1 MTSSPDEPRVAGSA
15 AARTEGLASIL
26 SPDSP
31 AIAQHPARVVRAAGM
46 PAHTPHVPAVI
57 VGGGACGMTAG
68 IRLRD
73 AGIDCVVLERDAVPG
88 GSTALSSGFIPAAET
103 RLQKSRGIPDSLALF
118 RREIE
123 VKSHGQAA
131 PHLVLAYTEA
141 VRQAIDALEAHGITF
156 EVADTWLYPGHSVH
170 RIHCVPERTGA
181 ALLAAL
187 GRVAAARGVDV
198 LTEALVREIWV
209 AKRPEPGADRS
220 APASVRASVAAASAA
235 AFSDADRIVGVGY
248 QRPDGT
254 VERLACDALILA
266 CNGYGGNP
274 ALVRELL
281 PAMADAAFGGHVG
294 NDGSAIAWG
303 RRLGARL
310 ADLGGYQGHGSWI
323 IPQGALMTWAAM
335 MEGGVQINAQGQRFH
350 NENHGY
356 SEAAVEVLA
365 QPGGIAWNVF
375 DTSVLD
381 LLQTFPDFVEAQAHG
396 ALHSFAGEAGLAA
409 HIGCDETALHATLA
423 AIEPG
428 VADRFGRVFKRRLAT
443 PLHAVKVTG
452 SLFHTQGGLDID
464 AQCRV
469 LREDGTP
476 LPNLLAAGGAAR
488 GVSGNAV
495 WGYLTGN
502 GLLSAVGGGW
512 LAGGTVAAMLAQES
526 SS

>member
-15 AARTEGLASIL
+15 AARTEGLASVL

-31 AIAQHPARVVRAAGM
+31 AIAQHPARVVRAAAM

-73 AGIDCVVLERDAVPG
+73 AGVDCVVLERDAVPS

-131 PHLVLAYTEA
+131 PHLVVAYTEG

-209 AKRPEPGADRS
+209 DDSSAD
-220 APASVRASVAAASAA
+220 
-235 AFSDADRIVGVGY
+235 DRIVGVGY

-274 ALVRELL
+274 GLVRELL
-281 PAMADAAFGGHVG
+281 PAMAEASFGGHVG

-375 DTSVLD
+375 DTPVLD
-381 LLQTFPDFVEAQAHG
+381 LLQTFPDFVEAQANG
-396 ALHSFAGEAGLAA
+396 ALRSFADEAGLAA
-409 HIGCDETALHATLA
+409 HIGCDETALRATLA

-428 VADRFGRVFKRRLAT
+428 VADRFGRTFKRRLAA

-464 AQCRV
+464 EQCRV

-488 GVSGNAV
+488 GVSGNEV

-512 LAGGTVAAMLAQES
+512 LAGGTAAAMLAQES

>member
-1 MTSSPDEPRVAGSA
+1 MTLA
-15 AARTEGLASIL
+15 AAAPSPSSTLL

-31 AIAQHPARVVRAAGM
+31 AIAQHPARVIRAAAM

-73 AGIDCVVLERDAVPG
+73 AGIDCVVLERDAVPN

-103 RLQKSRGIPDSLALF
+103 RLQKARGIPDSLALF

-123 VKSHGQAA
+123 AKSHGQAA
-131 PHLVLAYTEA
+131 PHLVVAYTEG
-141 VRQAIDALEAHGITF
+141 VRQAIDALEEHGIAF

-187 GRVAAARGVDV
+187 GRVAAERGVDV

-209 AKRPEPGADRS
+209 DESSAD
-220 APASVRASVAAASAA
+220 
-235 AFSDADRIVGVGY
+235 DRIIGVGY

-281 PAMADAAFGGHVG
+281 PAMAEATFGGHVG

-303 RRLGARL
+303 SRLGARL

-365 QPGGIAWNVF
+365 QPGGVAWNVF
-375 DTSVLD
+375 DTPVLD

-396 ALHSFAGEAGLAA
+396 ALHSFADESGLAA
-409 HIGCDETALHATLA
+409 HIGCDEAALRATLA

-428 VADRFGRVFKRRLAT
+428 VADRFGRSFKRRLAA

-452 SLFHTQGGLDID
+452 SLFHTQGGLDVD

-488 GVSGNAV
+488 GVSGNEV

-512 LAGGTVAAMLAQES
+512 LAGGTVAAMLAQETP
-526 SS
+526 

>member
-1 MTSSPDEPRVAGSA
+1 MTPTPAQTLAAGSA
-15 AARTEGLASIL
+15 ASAL

-31 AIAQHPARVVRAAGM
+31 AIAQHPARVLRAAAM
-46 PAHTPHVPAVI
+46 PPDTPHVPAVI

-73 AGIDCVVLERDAVPG
+73 AGIDCVVLERDAVPS

-123 VKSHGQAA
+123 AKSHGQAA
-131 PHLVLAYTEA
+131 PHLVAAYTEG

-209 AKRPEPGADRS
+209 DESSAD
-220 APASVRASVAAASAA
+220 
-235 AFSDADRIVGVGY
+235 DRIIGVGY

-274 ALVRELL
+274 VLVRELL
-281 PAMADAAFGGHVG
+281 PAMAEASFGGHVG
-294 NDGSAIAWG
+294 NDGSAVAWG

-365 QPGGIAWNVF
+365 QPGGIAWNAF
-375 DTSVLD
+375 DTPVLD
-381 LLQTFPDFVEAQAHG
+381 LLQTFPDFVEAQANG
-396 ALHSFAGEAGLAA
+396 ALRSFADEAGLAA
-409 HIGCDETALHATLA
+409 HIGCDETALRATLA

-428 VADRFGRVFKRRLAT
+428 VADRFGRTFKRKLAT

-488 GVSGNAV
+488 GVSGNEV

-512 LAGGTVAAMLAQES
+512 LAGGTVAALLAQES
-526 SS
+526 LP

>member
-15 AARTEGLASIL
+15 AARTEGLASVL

-31 AIAQHPARVVRAAGM
+31 AIAQHPARVVRAAAM

-57 VGGGACGMTAG
+57 VGGGACGMMAG

-73 AGIDCVVLERDAVPG
+73 AGVDCVVLERDAVPS

-131 PHLVLAYTEA
+131 PHLVVAYTEG

-209 AKRPEPGADRS
+209 DDSSAD
-220 APASVRASVAAASAA
+220 
-235 AFSDADRIVGVGY
+235 DRIVGVGY

-274 ALVRELL
+274 GLVRELL
-281 PAMADAAFGGHVG
+281 PAMAEASFGGHVG

-375 DTSVLD
+375 DTPVLD
-381 LLQTFPDFVEAQAHG
+381 LLQTFPDFVEAQANG
-396 ALHSFAGEAGLAA
+396 ALRSFADEAGLAA
-409 HIGCDETALHATLA
+409 HIGCDETALRATLA

-428 VADRFGRVFKRRLAT
+428 VADRFGRTFKRRLAA

-464 AQCRV
+464 EQCRV

-488 GVSGNAV
+488 GVSGNEV

-512 LAGGTVAAMLAQES
+512 LAGGTAAAMLAQES

>member
-1 MTSSPDEPRVAGSA
+1 MSSAPVRAPAAGSA
-15 AARTEGLASIL
+15 PSAV

-31 AIAQHPARVVRAAGM
+31 AIAQHPARVQRAAAM
-46 PAHTPHVPAVI
+46 PPDSPHVPAVI
-57 VGGGACGMTAG
+57 VGGGACGMTAA

-73 AGIDCVVLERDAVPG
+73 AGVDCVVLERDAVPS

-131 PHLVLAYTEA
+131 PHLVVAYTEG

-209 AKRPEPGADRS
+209 DDSSAD
-220 APASVRASVAAASAA
+220 
-235 AFSDADRIVGVGY
+235 DRIVGVGY

-281 PAMADAAFGGHVG
+281 PAMAEASFGGHVG

-335 MEGGVQINAQGQRFH
+335 MEGGVQINVRGERFH

-375 DTSVLD
+375 DTPVLD
-381 LLQTFPDFVEAQAHG
+381 LLQTFPDFVEAQANG
-396 ALHSFAGEAGLAA
+396 ALRSFDDVAGLAA
-409 HIGCDETALHATLA
+409 HIGCEKAALRATLA

-428 VADRFGRVFKRRLAT
+428 VADCFGRTFKRKLSL

-464 AQCRV
+464 GQCRV

-476 LPNLLAAGGAAR
+476 LSNLLAAGGAAR
-488 GVSGNAV
+488 GVSGNEV

-512 LAGGTVAAMLAQES
+512 LAGGTAAAMLAQES

>member
-1 MTSSPDEPRVAGSA
+1 MTIAPATPA
-15 AARTEGLASIL
+15 TQL

-31 AIAQHPARVVRAAGM
+31 AIAQHPAQVVRAQALPPG
-46 PAHTPHVPAVI
+46 TPHVPAVI

-73 AGIDCVVLERDAVPG
+73 AGIDCVVLERDAVPS

-103 RLQKSRGIPDSLALF
+103 RLQKSLGIPDSLDLF

-123 VKSHGQAA
+123 AKSHGQAA
-131 PHLVLAYTEA
+131 PHLAVAYTEA
-141 VRQAIDALEAHGITF
+141 VRQAIDALEAHGIVF
-156 EVADTWLYPGHSVH
+156 EVATTWLYPGHSVH

-181 ALLAAL
+181 ALLVAL
-187 GRVAAARGVDV
+187 GRVAAERGVDV

-209 AKRPEPGADRS
+209 
-220 APASVRASVAAASAA
+220 
-235 AFSDADRIVGVGY
+235 DAQERVTGVGY
-248 QRPDGT
+248 ARPDGT
-254 VERLACDALILA
+254 VERIACDALVLA

-281 PAMADAAFGGHVG
+281 PAMAEATFGGHVG

-335 MEGGVQINAQGQRFH
+335 MEGGVQINARGQRFH

-375 DTSVLD
+375 DAPILE
-381 LLQTFPDFVEAQAHG
+381 LLQTFPDFVEAQKNG
-396 ALHSFAGEAGLAA
+396 ALRSFADEAALGA
-409 HIGCDETALHATLA
+409 HIGCDAAALRATLQA
-423 AIEPG
+423 LQPG
-428 VADRFGRVFKRRLAT
+428 TTDAFGRHIKRPLSA

-488 GVSGNAV
+488 GVSGNEV

-512 LAGGTVAAMLAQES
+512 LAGATAAELLAGA
-526 SS
+526 

>member
-1 MTSSPDEPRVAGSA
+1 
-15 AARTEGLASIL
+15 
-26 SPDSP
+26 
-31 AIAQHPARVVRAAGM
+31 M
-46 PAHTPHVPAVI
+46 PADTPHVPAVI

-73 AGIDCVVLERDAVPG
+73 AGVDCVVLERDAVPS

-103 RLQKSRGIPDSLALF
+103 RLQKSLGIPDSLALF

-131 PHLVLAYTEA
+131 PHLVVAYTEG

-209 AKRPEPGADRS
+209 DDSSAD
-220 APASVRASVAAASAA
+220 
-235 AFSDADRIVGVGY
+235 DRIVGVGY

-274 ALVRELL
+274 GLVRELL
-281 PAMADAAFGGHVG
+281 PAMAEASFGGHVG

-375 DTSVLD
+375 DTPVLD
-381 LLQTFPDFVEAQAHG
+381 LLQTFPDFVEAQANG
-396 ALHSFAGEAGLAA
+396 ALRSFADEAGLAA
-409 HIGCDETALHATLA
+409 HIGCDETALRATLA

-428 VADRFGRVFKRRLAT
+428 VPDRFGRTFKRKLAA

-464 AQCRV
+464 EQCRV

-488 GVSGNAV
+488 GVSGNEV

-502 GLLSAVGGGW
+502 GLLSAVAGGW

>member
-15 AARTEGLASIL
+15 AARTEGLASVL
-26 SPDSP
+26 SADSP
-31 AIAQHPARVVRAAGM
+31 AIAQHPARVVRAAAM
-46 PAHTPHVPAVI
+46 PADTPHVPAVI

-73 AGIDCVVLERDAVPG
+73 AGVDCVVLERDAVPS

-131 PHLVLAYTEA
+131 PHLVVAYTEG

-209 AKRPEPGADRS
+209 DDSSAD
-220 APASVRASVAAASAA
+220 
-235 AFSDADRIVGVGY
+235 DRIVGVGY

-274 ALVRELL
+274 GLVRELL
-281 PAMADAAFGGHVG
+281 PAMAEASFGGHVG

-375 DTSVLD
+375 DTPVLD
-381 LLQTFPDFVEAQAHG
+381 LLQTFPDFVEAQANG
-396 ALHSFAGEAGLAA
+396 ALRSFADEAGLAA
-409 HIGCDETALHATLA
+409 HIGCDETALRATLA

-428 VADRFGRVFKRRLAT
+428 VPDRFGRTFKRRLAA

-464 AQCRV
+464 EQCRV

-488 GVSGNAV
+488 GVSGNEV

-502 GLLSAVGGGW
+502 GLLSAVAGGW

>member
-15 AARTEGLASIL
+15 AARTEGLASVL

-31 AIAQHPARVVRAAGM
+31 AIAQHPARVVRAAAM
-46 PAHTPHVPAVI
+46 PADTPHVPAVI

-73 AGIDCVVLERDAVPG
+73 AGVDCVVLERDAVPS

-131 PHLVLAYTEA
+131 PHLVVAYTEG

-156 EVADTWLYPGHSVH
+156 EVADTWLYPCHSVH

-187 GRVAAARGVDV
+187 GRVAVARGVDV

-209 AKRPEPGADRS
+209 DESSAD
-220 APASVRASVAAASAA
+220 
-235 AFSDADRIVGVGY
+235 DRIIGVGY

-274 ALVRELL
+274 GLVRELL
-281 PAMADAAFGGHVG
+281 PAMAEASFGGHVG

-375 DTSVLD
+375 DTPVLD
-381 LLQTFPDFVEAQAHG
+381 LLQTFPDFVEAQANG
-396 ALHSFAGEAGLAA
+396 ALRSFADEAGLAA
-409 HIGCDETALHATLA
+409 HIGCDETALRATLA
-423 AIEPG
+423 AIEPR
-428 VADRFGRVFKRRLAT
+428 VPDRFGRTFRRKLAA

-464 AQCRV
+464 EQCRV

-488 GVSGNAV
+488 GVSGNEV

-512 LAGGTVAAMLAQES
+512 LAGGTAAAMLAQES
-526 SS
+526 S

>member
-1 MTSSPDEPRVAGSA
+1 MN
-15 AARTEGLASIL
+15 ASL
-26 SPDSP
+26 P
-31 AIAQHPARVVRAAGM
+31 HVRRAADLQ
-46 PAHTPHVPAVI
+46 AEDHTPVVI
-57 VGGGACGMTAG
+57 VGAGACGLTAALVLY
-68 IRLRD
+68 RL
-73 AGIDCVVLERDAVPG
+73 GVECVVLERDAFAA

-103 RLQKSRGIPDSLALF
+103 RLQKSLGIPDSLDLF

-123 VKSHGQAA
+123 AKSHGQAA
-131 PHLVLAYTEA
+131 PHLAVAYTEA
-141 VRQAIDALEAHGITF
+141 VRQAIDALEAHGIVF
-156 EVADTWLYPGHSVH
+156 EVATTWLYPGHSVH

-187 GRVAAARGVDV
+187 GRVAAERGVDV

-209 AKRPEPGADRS
+209 DAEDR
-220 APASVRASVAAASAA
+220 VT
-235 AFSDADRIVGVGY
+235 GVGY

-254 VERLACDALILA
+254 VERIACDALILA

-281 PAMADAAFGGHVG
+281 PAMAEATFGGHVG

-303 RRLGARL
+303 RRLGARS

-335 MEGGVQINAQGQRFH
+335 MEGGVQINARGQRFH

-375 DTSVLD
+375 DAPILE
-381 LLQTFPDFVEAQAHG
+381 LLQTFPDFVEAQKNG
-396 ALHSFAGEAGLAA
+396 ALRSFADEAALAA
-409 HIGCDETALHATLA
+409 HIGCDAAALRATLA
-423 AIEPG
+423 ALQPG
-428 VADRFGRVFKRRLAT
+428 TTDAFGRHIKR
-443 PLHAVKVTG
+443 PLSAPFHVVKVTG

-464 AQCRV
+464 AQCCV

-488 GVSGNAV
+488 GVSGNEV

-512 LAGGTVAAMLAQES
+512 LAGATVAEMLVAAQAA
-526 SS
+526 

>member
-15 AARTEGLASIL
+15 AARTEGLASVL
-26 SPDSP
+26 SADSP
-31 AIAQHPARVVRAAGM
+31 AIAQHPARVVRAAAM
-46 PAHTPHVPAVI
+46 PADTPHVPAVI

-73 AGIDCVVLERDAVPG
+73 AGVDCVVLERDAVPS

-103 RLQKSRGIPDSLALF
+103 RLQKSLGIPDSLALF

-131 PHLVLAYTEA
+131 PHLVVAYTEG

-209 AKRPEPGADRS
+209 DDSSAD
-220 APASVRASVAAASAA
+220 
-235 AFSDADRIVGVGY
+235 DRIVGVGY

-274 ALVRELL
+274 GLVRELL
-281 PAMADAAFGGHVG
+281 PAMAEASFGGHVG

-375 DTSVLD
+375 DTPVLD
-381 LLQTFPDFVEAQAHG
+381 LLQTFPDFVEAQANG
-396 ALHSFAGEAGLAA
+396 ALRSFADEAGLAA
-409 HIGCDETALHATLA
+409 HIGCDETALRATLA

-428 VADRFGRVFKRRLAT
+428 VPDRFGRTFKRKLAA

-464 AQCRV
+464 EQCRV

-488 GVSGNAV
+488 GVSGNEV

-512 LAGGTVAAMLAQES
+512 LAGATVAEMLVAAQAA
-526 SS
+526 